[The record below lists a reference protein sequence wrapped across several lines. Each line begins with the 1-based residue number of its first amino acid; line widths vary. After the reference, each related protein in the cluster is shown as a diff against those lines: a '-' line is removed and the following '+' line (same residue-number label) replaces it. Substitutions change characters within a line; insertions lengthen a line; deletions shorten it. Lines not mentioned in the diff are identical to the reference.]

1 VHSSAS
7 RKTPATARGHAARE
21 SALPASIERALAI
34 PAHQRAGTIEDVEHI
49 VVLMQE
55 NRAFDHYFGTLRG
68 VRGFGDPRV
77 MALPSGRP
85 VWYQPD
91 GSGFL
96 LPFHP
101 TAPDFGLAF
110 LEDTPLLVPGC
121 DRPQPLPHVDGLGR
135 QRRPGRRPRHQQRR
149 GRLRLDAAGFWGWTE
164 DPYIGNYGDNS
175 LLYFHQYQNAKPGE
189 PLYERARRGT
199 NIAVPGTPFAA
210 LFGDLRDDVRRNR
223 LPQVSWIVAPEAFSE
238 HGNWPPNY
246 GAWYVSQVLDA
257 LTSNREVWS
266 KRDLAVEQGRLVDP
280 RLREAQRR
288 PGGAAGYLGLRAARS
303 RAAPRLRPDAAGA
316 AGAARA
322 GARAAVR
329 PRAALRAAG
338 RRLHARRRQRVPDR
352 LRQHGRGRRDTVVRD
367 LRAGESFRPRR
378 WLGKSFGAS
387 DPAIRTA

>member
-1 VHSSAS
+1 
-7 RKTPATARGHAARE
+7 
-21 SALPASIERALAI
+21 
-34 PAHQRAGTIEDVEHI
+34 
-49 VVLMQE
+49 
-55 NRAFDHYFGTLRG
+55 
-68 VRGFGDPRV
+68 
-77 MALPSGRP
+77 
-85 VWYQPD
+85 
-91 GSGFL
+91 
-96 LPFHP
+96 
-101 TAPDFGLAF
+101 
-110 LEDTPLLVPGC
+110 
-121 DRPQPLPHVDGLGR
+121 
-135 QRRPGRRPRHQQRR
+135 
-149 GRLRLDAAGFWGWTE
+149 
-164 DPYIGNYGDNS
+164 YGDNS

-223 LPQVSWIVAPEAFSE
+223 LPQVSWIVAPEVFSE

-367 LRAGESFRPRR
+367 LSAGESFRPRW
-378 WLGKSFGAS
+378 WLGKSFGWYDLLIRVDTDPGFLRQLAGHVENGRDSAS